1 MTGGEFESLKADI
14 KANGLSQPIVTH
26 NGMVLD
32 GGNRYAACVALGI
45 EPVMKDYVGENLVTY
60 VMSANFHRR
69 HLNAGQMAAI
79 VSSAQDWA
87 KAQTA
92 GNPAFKSLSGNVT
105 GLDTVASRQAQS
117 GASDK
122 TQRMADKV
130 AKENPD
136 LSIQV
141 AHGEISLPKA
151 LEQISPKKPKKAK
164 KTKRTVEPSH
174 ENVPTFEDGKVES
187 AHVIESLTSENDA
200 LRDRL
205 AVEVMDCSEEEKTLA
220 SQTIAELRM
229 QVKNLSAELAAVKS
243 SRDTYMRE
251 AGEAKKEAVYWRKQ
265 ADKLAKVAA

>member
-105 GLDTVASRQAQS
+105 GLDTLAFRQVQS
-117 GASDK
+117 GVS
-122 TQRMADKV
+122 
-130 AKENPD
+130 
-136 LSIQV
+136 
-141 AHGEISLPKA
+141 G
-151 LEQISPKKPKKAK
+151 
-164 KTKRTVEPSH
+164 
-174 ENVPTFEDGKVES
+174 
-187 AHVIESLTSENDA
+187 
-200 LRDRL
+200 
-205 AVEVMDCSEEEKTLA
+205 
-220 SQTIAELRM
+220 
-229 QVKNLSAELAAVKS
+229 
-243 SRDTYMRE
+243 
-251 AGEAKKEAVYWRKQ
+251 
-265 ADKLAKVAA
+265 